1 MKQVWKK
8 HFYINVSFYKVMSDF
23 FLFLCFNHLV
33 LTILI
38 VHIGARNVW
47 LNVDQNKRTSISSEE
62 SISDYEQVGFLCL
75 DEKNNNNCHHL
86 KVPIISCPLLQ
97 KL

>member
-1 MKQVWKK
+1 
-8 HFYINVSFYKVMSDF
+8 MSDF

-38 VHIGARNVW
+38 VRIDARNVW

-75 DEKNNNNCHHL
+75 DEKN
-86 KVPIISCPLLQ
+86 
-97 KL
+97 

>member
-1 MKQVWKK
+1 
-8 HFYINVSFYKVMSDF
+8 MSDF

-38 VHIGARNVW
+38 VRIDARNVW

-75 DEKNNNNCHHL
+75 DEKKH
-86 KVPIISCPLLQ
+86 
-97 KL
+97 